1 MKKLAATILV
11 MSALATGAFAQ
22 TTQNVKK
29 TSTASTTSAAHALP
43 KSTSTAKTKEV
54 TKKATPATTQPT
66 VAVKHKH
73 KHKNSSAK
81 KEAKK

>member
-11 MSALATGAFAQ
+11 MSALFTGVFAQ

-29 TSTASTTSAAHALP
+29 TSTASTASAAHTLP
-43 KSTSTAKTKEV
+43 KSNSSVKTKDV
-54 TKKATPATTQPT
+54 TKKTTPATTQST

-73 KHKNSSAK
+73 KHKHSSAK